1 MLALIFVTSIVSLI
15 LLLYIIVRIWKRSV
29 LLAIVSFFFPP
40 LMIFALFRYWGDDEG
55 DIKVP
60 FFILLVLVIVQFNLQ
75 LQLVKAHAPPQESSL
90 AVARFL
96 A

>member
-1 MLALIFVTSIVSLI
+1 MLPLIFLTSIAALIV
-15 LLLYIIVRIWKRSV
+15 LLYIVVRIWKRSA

-40 LMIFALFRYWGDDEG
+40 LMIFPLFRYWGDDEG

-75 LQLVKAHAPPQESSL
+75 LQLVKAHAPQQESFL
-90 AVARFL
+90 AIARFL